1 MSFEHLSTNQPGLFA
16 EPENPGGSPA
26 PPVKSA
32 RSANRAAWRQQDLSR
47 TATYLMVRMAWT
59 AASWNC
65 PTSPCRRTSSIAT
78 RRRSCSATTGCRVSQ
93 RFQNSHVACLDFSVA
108 KGGFLTA
115 YRWSGEPELL
125 AENLVRVR
133 A

>member
-1 MSFEHLSTNQPGLFA
+1 MPG
-16 EPENPGGSPA
+16 EPEIQNP
-26 PPVKSA
+26 
-32 RSANRAAWRQQDLSR
+32 RA
-47 TATYLMVRMAWT
+47 
-59 AASWNC
+59 
-65 PTSPCRRTSSIAT
+65 
-78 RRRSCSATTGCRVSQ
+78 
-93 RFQNSHVACLDFSVA
+93 ACLDFSVA